1 MKKLA
6 CLISAIVLLISC
18 NDSPVPKPDKPIDE
32 ETMANIIYD
41 LTVLEAMKSRDVKLT
56 RNSTSDYVYKKY
68 NIDSVQFVQNNQYY
82 AAEIDQYK
90 KIYEKVNARIELEKK
105 TADSLAK
112 AKGEKAAPSTA
123 PKVEVNDLP
132 QIK

>member
-1 MKKLA
+1 MKKFAL
-6 CLISAIVLLISC
+6 LLSVLFLFAGC
-18 NDSPVPKPDKPIDE
+18 NNSPVEKPQKLIDQ

-56 RNSTSDYVYKKY
+56 RNSTSDYVYRKY

-90 KIYEKVNARIELEKK
+90 KIYEKVNARIESEKEL
-105 TADSLAK
+105 ADSLAK
-112 AKGEKAAPSTA
+112 VKGEKAIPATDKEA
-123 PKVEVNDLP
+123 LP